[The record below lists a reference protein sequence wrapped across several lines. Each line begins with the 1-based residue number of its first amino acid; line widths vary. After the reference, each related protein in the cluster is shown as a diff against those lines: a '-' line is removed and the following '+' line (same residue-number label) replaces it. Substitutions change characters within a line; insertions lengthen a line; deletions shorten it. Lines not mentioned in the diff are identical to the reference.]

1 VFLFT
6 ASPEEARRACAALA
20 RKGISAAA
28 IGEITEP
35 GQKVRILRAGRRL
48 ALKRFAR
55 DEVLRLQRTAG
66 KP

>member
-6 ASPEEARRACAALA
+6 AAPAEARRACAALG
-20 RKGISAAA
+20 RRGIPAAT
-28 IGEITEP
+28 IGEITSAA
-35 GQKVRILRAGRRL
+35 GKVRIERAGGGLR

-55 DEVLRLQRTAG
+55 DEVLKLH

>member
-20 RKGISAAA
+20 RRGISAAA
-28 IGEITEP
+28 IGQITES
-35 GQKVRILRAGRRL
+35 GQKVHILRAGRRF

-55 DEVLRLQRTAG
+55 DEVLKLQRTAA